1 MVAGLEGDAAP
12 EYQGLREFQSPL
24 LHRLAAAGDPLEPS
38 ADLLLVVREEE
49 NLPVAQ
55 IQQVIGTLIG
65 GGDVIYMDSVG
76 LVVQGHAAAHHR
88 PQAAALEILQDAAVD
103 LLLKVDHANGMH
115 PAHEVPH
122 CLRRLGVIAQQHE
135 GVFALRLL
143 LQQLRQGAPVEV
155 KPQMG

>member
-1 MVAGLEGDAAP
+1 MP
-12 EYQGLREFQSPL
+12 
-24 LHRLAAAGDPLEPS
+24 
-38 ADLLLVVREEE
+38 
-49 NLPVAQ
+49 Q
-55 IQQVIGTLIG
+55 IQQVVGTLIG

-76 LVVQGHAAAHHR
+76 LVVQSHAAAHHR

-135 GVFALRLL
+135 GVFALRL
-143 LQQLRQGAPVEV
+143 QQLRQGAPVEV